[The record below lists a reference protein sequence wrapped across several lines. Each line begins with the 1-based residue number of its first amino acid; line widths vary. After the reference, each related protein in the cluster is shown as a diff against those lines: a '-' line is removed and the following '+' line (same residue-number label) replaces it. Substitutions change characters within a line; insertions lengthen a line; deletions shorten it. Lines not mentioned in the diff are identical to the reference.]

1 LTGWPPRLREME
13 SASSHEGGESRKGRH
28 APAAPRLSALPGP
41 HPAGS
46 EGSGQGIAD
55 ALSAIEI
62 LRGRIG
68 EEFQIAER
76 YDSKGRQLFTL
87 AAGFFAAVQ
96 AVAFG
101 AFGRAESVS
110 HGARIALLAMTVVA
124 GAGLLIVGHRLANA
138 EEPLKESDVSPDD
151 LVEWLE
157 AGKTDEAVLLQQVG
171 ALAEVAKH
179 RAASNAKR
187 KKRYEQLQFA
197 ARCSLLLSGLDL
209 ILALAVR
216 V

>member
-1 LTGWPPRLREME
+1 MAGP
-13 SASSHEGGESRKGRH
+13 SSHGVGESRAQGRG
-28 APAAPRLSALPGP
+28 PAASHLSALAGP
-41 HPAGS
+41 QATNS
-46 EGSGQGIAD
+46 EGSGHRTAD
-55 ALSAIEI
+55 ALSTIEI

-124 GAGLLIVGHRLANA
+124 GAGLLIVGHKLANA
-138 EEPLKESDVSPDD
+138 EAPLKESDVPPDD
-151 LVEWLE
+151 LIEWLE
-157 AGKTDEAVLLQQVG
+157 SGEADEVVLLQQVG
-171 ALAEVAKH
+171 ALAEVAKR
-179 RAASNAKR
+179 RAASNAER
-187 KKRYEQLQFA
+187 KKRYEQLQIA
-197 ARCSLLLSGLDL
+197 ARCSLILSGLDL

-216 V
+216 I